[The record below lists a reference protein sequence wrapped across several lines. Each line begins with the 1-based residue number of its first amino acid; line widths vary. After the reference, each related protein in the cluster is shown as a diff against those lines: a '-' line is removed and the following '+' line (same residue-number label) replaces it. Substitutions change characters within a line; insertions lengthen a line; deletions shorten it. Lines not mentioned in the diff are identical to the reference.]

1 VEYGVMHILI
11 TGAGGMIGRK
21 LAERFVADRALGGT
35 PMDKLTE
42 GGAEKQQVA

>member
-1 VEYGVMHILI
+1 MHILI
-11 TGAGGMIGRK
+11 IGSGGMIGRK
-21 LAERFVADRALGGT
+21 LAERFDADRALGGT